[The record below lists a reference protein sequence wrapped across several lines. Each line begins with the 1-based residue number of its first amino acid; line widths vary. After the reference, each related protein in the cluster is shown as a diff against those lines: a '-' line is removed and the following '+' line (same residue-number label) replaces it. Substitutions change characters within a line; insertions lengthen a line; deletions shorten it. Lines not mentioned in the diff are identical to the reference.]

1 MSLNDYLRIVHCL
14 FSDKVRPLY
23 EESQSLLSRE
33 ELDARNSTDKKETYE
48 DALTLK
54 FNEKNYSSLGGIRTP
69 PLCFFFIFSPSIK
82 QFQDDTR
89 EN

>member
-1 MSLNDYLRIVHCL
+1 MSLNDHLPFVYCL

-23 EESQSLLSRE
+23 EEPQLLLSRE
-33 ELDARNSTDKKETYE
+33 ELDASNSTDKKQTYK
-48 DALTLK
+48 DALILK

-69 PLCFFFIFSPSIK
+69 SLRFFFLFSPSIK

-89 EN
+89 ES